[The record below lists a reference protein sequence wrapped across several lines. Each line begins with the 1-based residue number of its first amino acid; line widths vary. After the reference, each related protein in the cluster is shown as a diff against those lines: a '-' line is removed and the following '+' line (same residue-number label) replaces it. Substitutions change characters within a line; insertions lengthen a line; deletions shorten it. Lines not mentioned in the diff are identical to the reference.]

1 MSEETEL
8 QPSRPALTARRWE
21 FVRQYV
27 ALNNGSAA
35 ARRAGYSERSASSEA
50 SRLLKND
57 EVMAAVEWYRASE
70 AERLG
75 VTADRVLAELAAIAF
90 ADLGDYVRLVD
101 GVPVLDMSELPAGA
115 TRAIASIDETSSG
128 GVRFKLHDK
137 QAALV
142 TLARSF
148 GLLAADSP
156 AVAVVVGAAESVELS
171 TLTADELR
179 AGISALSGGGAAQ
192 LGAVSGGLGA
202 VSADDSSAG
211 AVISGDSGEVSQ
223 GSPTAAKKHRSER
236 SERPP
241 FERVLERVEDQGEVE
256 PRDLGLVRGMM
267 D

>member
-1 MSEETEL
+1 MQEQNKL
-8 QPSRPALTARRWE
+8 QPSRPALTPRRWE

-57 EVMAAVEWYRASE
+57 EVMAAAEWYRASE

-75 VTADRVLAELAAIAF
+75 VTAERVLAELAAIAF
-90 ADLGDYVRLVD
+90 ADLGDYVRVVD

-115 TRAIASIDETSSG
+115 TRALASVDSSSSG

-156 AVAVVVGAAESVELS
+156 AVAVVVGAAESVELA
-171 TLTADELR
+171 TLSADQLR
-179 AGISALSGGGAAQ
+179 AGISALSGGEVDQ
-192 LGAVSGGLGA
+192 LGA
-202 VSADDSSAG
+202 VSADDSTDLG
-211 AVISGDSGEVSQ
+211 ADLVDLGEDSQ
-223 GSPTAAKKHRSER
+223 RSPTAAKKHGASAASDLLSSESSSESRTRER
-236 SERPP
+236 SS
-241 FERVLERVEDQGEVE
+241 LETSDWSEV
-256 PRDLGLVRGMM
+256 
-267 D
+267 

>member
-1 MSEETEL
+1 MQEQNKL
-8 QPSRPALTARRWE
+8 QPSRPALTPRRWE

-57 EVMAAVEWYRASE
+57 EVMQAVEWYRASE

-75 VTADRVLAELAAIAF
+75 VTAERVLAELAAIAF
-90 ADLGDYVRLVD
+90 ADLGDYVRVVD

-115 TRAIASIDETSSG
+115 TRALASVDSSSSG

-156 AVAVVVGAAESVELS
+156 AVAVVVGAAESVELA
-171 TLTADELR
+171 TLSADQLR
-179 AGISALSGGGAAQ
+179 AGISALSGGEVDQ
-192 LGAVSGGLGA
+192 LGA

-211 AVISGDSGEVSQ
+211 AVISGDLGEDST
-223 GSPTAAKKHRSER
+223 GFDRGRRLRRKNTGASAASDLLSSESSSESRTRER
-236 SERPP
+236 SS
-241 FERVLERVEDQGEVE
+241 LETSDWSEV
-256 PRDLGLVRGMM
+256 
-267 D
+267 

>member
-57 EVMAAVEWYRASE
+57 EVMQAVEWYRASE

-75 VTADRVLAELAAIAF
+75 VTAERVLAELAAIAF
-90 ADLGDYVRLVD
+90 ADLGDYVRVVD

-115 TRAIASIDETSSG
+115 TRALASVDSSSSG

-156 AVAVVVGAAESVELS
+156 AVAVVVGEAERVELS
-171 TLTADELR
+171 TLSADQLR
-179 AGISALSGGGAAQ
+179 AGISALSGGGADQ
-192 LGAVSGGLGA
+192 LGAVPGGLGA
-202 VSADDSSAG
+202 VSADSGGVSADSGGVSALD
-211 AVISGDSGEVSQ
+211 SGDSG
-223 GSPTAAKKHRSER
+223 AI
-236 SERPP
+236 
-241 FERVLERVEDQGEVE
+241 
-256 PRDLGLVRGMM
+256 
-267 D
+267 

>member
-1 MSEETEL
+1 MTE
-8 QPSRPALTARRWE
+8 QTERATARPALTPRRWE

-57 EVMAAVEWYRASE
+57 EVVAAVEWYRASE

-75 VTADRVLAELAAIAF
+75 VTAERVLAELAAIAF
-90 ADLGDYVRLVD
+90 ADLGDYVRVVK

-148 GLLAADSP
+148 GLLGSDSP

-171 TLTADELR
+171 TLTADQLR
-179 AGISALSGGGAAQ
+179 AGILALSGG
-192 LGAVSGGLGA
+192 AV
-202 VSADDSSAG
+202 ADFGSDLVADS
-211 AVISGDSGEVSQ
+211 VDLVDLVDSGEDSQ
-223 GSPTAAKKHRSER
+223 GSQTFLKNTA
-236 SERPP
+236 
-241 FERVLERVEDQGEVE
+241 
-256 PRDLGLVRGMM
+256 M
-267 D
+267 DESSSPSHH